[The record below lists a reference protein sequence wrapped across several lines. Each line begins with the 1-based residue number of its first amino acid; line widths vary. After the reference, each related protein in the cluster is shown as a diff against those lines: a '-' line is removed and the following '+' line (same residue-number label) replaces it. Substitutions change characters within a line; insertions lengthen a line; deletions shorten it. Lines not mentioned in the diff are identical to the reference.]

1 MLSGE
6 NEKHTT
12 VASQK
17 PSERQPWKQETR
29 GMSPL
34 LYELFVL
41 GELMVQPTYGYKL
54 HENANRI
61 LGPLRPLSW
70 GTLYPLIRRL
80 EQEGLTT
87 ASVEKRREGFP
98 LAGRG
103 QPRRVY
109 TLTSA
114 GKQRFFDLMLTSAEY
129 SRDTPELFFV
139 KLARLQLL
147 APVQRISV
155 LQWYRRY
162 VFDLHRYYQASRQEV
177 LSNAEI
183 PEGERPFLVQLLD
196 YRYHTLQAE
205 LSWLD
210 NRIALGMIALLT
222 VRGRKSGQ
230 PRTTPVGIVELNGKR
245 YLIATFGVVN
255 WVRNLRAMGEAT
267 LTYERRSETITVVEL
282 PPETA
287 APILKECLVSRSSIA
302 RLCFDVTATSS
313 LQEFEREAPRHPVFQ
328 VHKA

>member
-1 MLSGE
+1 
-6 NEKHTT
+6 
-12 VASQK
+12 
-17 PSERQPWKQETR
+17 
-29 GMSPL
+29 
-34 LYELFVL
+34 
-41 GELMVQPTYGYKL
+41 
-54 HENANRI
+54 
-61 LGPLRPLSW
+61 
-70 GTLYPLIRRL
+70 
-80 EQEGLTT
+80 
-87 ASVEKRREGFP
+87 
-98 LAGRG
+98 
-103 QPRRVY
+103 
-109 TLTSA
+109 
-114 GKQRFFDLMLTSAEY
+114 
-129 SRDTPELFFV
+129 
-139 KLARLQLL
+139 
-147 APVQRISV
+147 

-162 VFDLHRYYQASRQEV
+162 VFDLHRYYQTSRQEV

-255 WVRNLRAMGEAT
+255 WVRNLRATGEAT
-267 LTYERRSETITVVEL
+267 LTYERRSEAITAVEL

-302 RLCFDVTATSS
+302 RLCFDVTAASS

-328 VHKA
+328 VHGA